1 VLVQAIAEE
10 QLGDLAAANRL
21 YLHAVDLQPLNW
33 RSWYELGRF
42 QFDQQRYKDAVNS
55 LRRAVELDR
64 YGSGAPALLREA
76 LAQVG

>member
-1 VLVQAIAEE
+1 VK
-10 QLGDLAAANRL
+10 AAGRL
-21 YLHAVDLQPLNW
+21 YVDAVRLQPLNW

-42 QFDQQRYKDAVNS
+42 QFDQRQYEDAVAS

-64 YGSGAPALLREA
+64 YGSGAPELLKEA